1 MKRLLILGFAALTAV
16 SCQNEEQSAEVQRLA
31 DENEAL
37 MKQLNQKDSTLF
49 LFEESFSAIQENLS
63 MISEREKSIQLSSGD
78 LKSGEDAREEIT
90 KDIQA
95 INTLLADNKN
105 TIARL
110 NKSLAKYGQESAV
123 FKKLI
128 DQLNADIESKEEE
141 VSYLKENLTAA
152 NFTIEILNE
161 MLDSAEFRNEI
172 QGDMIRMQS
181 ESMNT
186 AYYAIGSFKDLQEN
200 EVLTKEGGVIGLGT
214 TKNLKDNFN
223 KDYFVQIDITKTL
236 SIPLNAKKVEV
247 ASVHATDSYELQGED
262 EKTLLIK
269 NPTKFWEATKYLVVV
284 TK

>member
-1 MKRLLILGFAALTAV
+1 MKRLLTLGFAALIAV

>member
-1 MKRLLILGFAALTAV
+1 MKRLLILGFAALIAV

>member
-1 MKRLLILGFAALTAV
+1 MKRLLTLGFAALLAV
-16 SCQNEEQSAEVQRLA
+16 SCQNDEPTAEEQRLTE
-31 DENEAL
+31 ENEAL
-37 MKQLNQKDSTLF
+37 TKQLNQKDSTLMI
-49 LFEESFSAIQENLS
+49 FEQSFSTIQENLG
-63 MISEREKSIQLSSGD
+63 MISDREKSIALSSGD
-78 LKSGEDAREEIT
+78 LKNGEDAREEIT

-95 INTLLADNKN
+95 INSLLAENKN

-110 NKSLAKYGQESAV
+110 NKAMAKSGQESAV

-128 DQLNADIESKEEE
+128 DQLNADIESKEQE
-141 VSYLKENLTAA
+141 VTYLKENLTAA

-186 AYYAIGSFKDLQEN
+186 AYYAIGTFKDLQEN
-200 EVLTKEGGVIGLGT
+200 EVLTKEGGVIGIGT

-223 KDYFVQIDITKTL
+223 KDYFVQIDLTKTL

-247 ASVHATDSYELQGED
+247 ASVHPSASYELLGEE

-269 NPTKFWEATKYLVVV
+269 DPGKFWEATRYLVVV